1 MEGDDAAAE
10 LIPGT
15 EIEAARLDVR
25 RASQG
30 GVEVPLVEQP
40 SPSDSAA
47 GQSPGSGKGLDPL
60 DVEMEVCSRL
70 VGAQESHSDP
80 MIPDRPLY
88 ASRWVLTVPEK
99 SPVR

>member
-40 SPSDSAA
+40 PARPTRR
-47 GQSPGSGKGLDPL
+47 PGSFPARARAWT
-60 DVEMEVCSRL
+60 RL
-70 VGAQESHSDP
+70 TLRWRCAA
-80 MIPDRPLY
+80 
-88 ASRWVLTVPEK
+88 ASSALR
-99 SPVR
+99 SPIVTL